1 MKIVDS
7 LTMRRIDET
16 AIKRYGIPGLVLME
30 NAGRGVAEIIDRE
43 FVNLKGKNVS
53 IFAGKGNN
61 GGDGFVIAR
70 HLWNKGFK
78 IIVYLLAKKTDV
90 KGDAKVNLNI
100 WGRMG
105 GEVIEILSIRGVEKY
120 RSNIRHSALIVDAI
134 FGTGLS
140 SPVKGIHQKVI
151 GFINNLNKPVVSVD
165 IPSGL
170 DVSNGRVLGSCVKAT
185 ITATMAISKIGLL
198 IYPGADYAGRV
209 ETVDIGMPAELL
221 KDERIQWELLDF
233 EGIKK
238 LLRPRRGNSHKGSFG
253 HVFVLAG
260 STGKTG
266 AAAMTSVGAMRAGAG
281 LVTLG
286 IPKSL
291 NPIMAKKLTEVMTLP
306 LPESPIHPP
315 LSKGETGGFS
325 GILGYEAFQDIIS
338 FSKDKDVFIIGPG
351 LTVSEPV
358 KKLVLRLIMESKI
371 PLVIDADAVN
381 CLAGDVRILKKA
393 KAPIIITPHP
403 GEMARL
409 VGMTAKDVQED
420 RIGIAERFAKE
431 NKVIVVL
438 KGARTVIAEHSGKIF
453 INSTGNPGMAT
464 AGTGDIL
471 SGMIGGF
478 IAQGYSPIDAA
489 RIGVYLHGLAGDESA
504 KKKGQ
509 IGMMATDMLDVLPE
523 LITRIILDEFQI
535 ER

>member
-1 MKIVDS
+1 
-7 LTMRRIDET
+7 
-16 AIKRYGIPGLVLME
+16 
-30 NAGRGVAEIIDRE
+30 
-43 FVNLKGKNVS
+43 
-53 IFAGKGNN
+53 NN
-61 GGDGFVIAR
+61 GGDGFVAAR
-70 HLWNKGFK
+70 HFSNKGFK
-78 IIVYLLAKKTDV
+78 VIVYLLAKKSDV
-90 KGDAKVNLNI
+90 KGDAKVNMDI
-100 WGRMG
+100 CGRMG
-105 GEVIEILSIRGVEKY
+105 GEIIEILSMRGIEKY

-170 DVSNGRVLGSCVKAT
+170 DASNGKVLGSCVKAT

-221 KDERIQWELLDF
+221 KDERILWELLDF

-238 LLRPRRGNSHKGSFG
+238 LLRPRHGNSHKGSFG
-253 HVFVLAG
+253 HLFVLAG
-260 STGKTG
+260 SVGKTG

-286 IPKSL
+286 IPESL
-291 NPIMAKKLTEVMTLP
+291 NPIMAKKLTEVMTLS
-306 LPESPIHPP
+306 LAESA
-315 LSKGETGGFS
+315 S
-325 GILGYEAFQDIIS
+325 GVCGYEAFDIIMS
-338 FSKDKDVFIIGPG
+338 FIKDKEVVVLGPG
-351 LTVSEPV
+351 LTASEPV
-358 KKLVLRLIMESKI
+358 RRLVLRLTKESNI
-371 PLVIDADAVN
+371 PLVIDADGIN
-381 CLAGDVRILKKA
+381 CLAYDVKILKKA

-409 VGMTAKDVQED
+409 VDSTAKDVQED

-438 KGARTVIAEHSGKIF
+438 KGAKTVIAEPSGRIF

-464 AGTGDIL
+464 AGTGDVL

-509 IGMMATDMLDVLPE
+509 IGMMATD
-523 LITRIILDEFQI
+523 ILDILPKVINSFM
-535 ER
+535 